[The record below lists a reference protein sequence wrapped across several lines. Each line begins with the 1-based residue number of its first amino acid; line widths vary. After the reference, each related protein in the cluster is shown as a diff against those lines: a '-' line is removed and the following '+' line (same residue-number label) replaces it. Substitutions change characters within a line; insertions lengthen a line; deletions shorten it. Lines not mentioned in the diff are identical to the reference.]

1 MCESRKTNK
10 PKTKKTDFD
19 HQGVKMLKLW
29 GRGYIRI
36 LYELK
41 TNKKKPIRNFKKWFK
56 KQTNETSK
64 Y

>member
-41 TNKKKPIRNFKKWFK
+41 TNKKKNYQEFKKMI
-56 KQTNETSK
+56 
-64 Y
+64 